1 MPSDPRRGM
10 LQGAQMRDQRT
21 SVDTG
26 TGEKRLAGGRVAHV
40 GRGDFF
46 NFYEDIGVSTT
57 EEGAKQYRKRDAEI
71 KKDFS
76 ERSSVIDKSSK
87 EISSAESSWNKS
99 NQQLQEAKSKM
110 PSSVKGAVDKAYQE
124 TQKTFIP
131 VRITDPSGT
140 KVEATY
146 MLPKDVAV
154 SVSASK
160 GVQTAWIN
168 QGGKTF
174 LNVLPKSGGRY
185 IGQEMHDALRGAT
198 VSVKNKFYEQNTP
211 VIKKQLDEG
220 WSNIRESEGQLQE
233 GRVQIDLAKGQLN
246 TAKSMLSGDKQLYA
260 KSKEDMLSDYQKKV
274 ETIGNIFS
282 NLKVKKG
289 RSDGANA

>member
-1 MPSDPRRGM
+1 MVSDPRRGM
-10 LQGAQMRDQRT
+10 LQGAQMRDQRA

-26 TGEKRLAGGRVAHV
+26 TGEKRVAQGRVAHV

-57 EEGAKQYRKRDAEI
+57 AEGAKQYRERDAAIKEDFAEREKSIGKAANEI
-71 KKDFS
+71 D
-76 ERSSVIDKSSK
+76 
-87 EISSAESSWNKS
+87 SAESEWQKS
-99 NQQLQEAKSKM
+99 NKQLQEAKSQT
-110 PSSVKGAVDKAYQE
+110 PSSLKDALDKAYQE
-124 TQKTFIP
+124 TQKSFIAAR
-131 VRITDPSGT
+131 VTDPSGT

-168 QGGKTF
+168 EGETTY

-185 IGQEMHDALRGAT
+185 IGQELHDALRGAT

-211 VIKKQLDEG
+211 VIKSQLEES
-220 WSNIRESEGQLQE
+220 WSNIQTAEKQLQE
-233 GRVQIDLAKGQLN
+233 GRVQIDLAKGQLS
-246 TAKSMLSGDKQLYA
+246 TAKEMLSGDKQLYA
-260 KSKEDMLSDYQKKV
+260 KSKEDMLSDYQKKI
-274 ETIGNIFS
+274 ETIGNIFG

-289 RSDGANA
+289 GTDGANR